1 MKQQQHWKDL
11 LPIDRY
17 IVRSADMLNENDRK
31 VLTLLYQPLIG
42 TKCFSLYMT
51 LWSELEQ
58 NRMWGEE
65 TTHHGLMAIMQT
77 NLRDIYQE
85 RLKLEAIGLM
95 KTFVNESDDNRLF
108 IYDIQAPL
116 TPKEFF
122 TDGVLN
128 IFLYNRLGKNKFMML
143 KRFFSGAEIDSQNFK
158 PITKNFN
165 EVFSSINPSEM
176 AVNINEETTGNTQLD
191 QNNSFFDRQGKQ
203 EIHFSED
210 LFDFDLFFAGISE
223 VMIPKKSITPKVQD
237 AIKKLSFLY
246 SIDPIQM
253 QNIAMSAINHNE
265 MIDIEKLRK
274 AARDW
279 YQFEHGD
286 HLPALSERSQP
297 IPYQTMA
304 TREPESKEEKLIKQL
319 ETISPRALLIDI
331 SGGAEPS
338 SADMKIIEDV
348 MFGQQL
354 LPGVVNVLIYYVMLR
369 SDMKLTKG
377 YVEKLASHWSRKQIR
392 TVPEAMTLAKQEHRQ
407 YQNWAKTKSEPKQ
420 NKRKA
425 VRTEMLPDW
434 LHQETS
440 EKQEESSQK
449 DFEHEKRELEERIKK
464 FKKKT

>member
-1 MKQQQHWKDL
+1 MEQQHWKDL

-17 IVRSADMLNENDRK
+17 IVRSSDMLNDNDRK

-65 TTHHGLMAIMQT
+65 TTHHSLMAIMQS
-77 NLRDIYQE
+77 NLREIYQE
-85 RLKLEAIGLM
+85 RLKLEAIGLL
-95 KTFVNESDDNRLF
+95 KTYVNDTEDNRLF
-108 IYDIQAPL
+108 IYEIQAPS

-128 IFLYNRLGKNKFMML
+128 IFLYNRLGKNKFTAL
-143 KRFFSGAEIDSQNFK
+143 KRFFSDVEIDSQKYK

-176 AVNINEETTGNTQLD
+176 VVNINEEMNGGLQLE
-191 QNNSFFDRQGKQ
+191 QNHTYFDRQAKQ
-203 EIHFSED
+203 EVHFSED
-210 LFDFDLFFAGISE
+210 LFDFDLFFAGLSE
-223 VMIPKKSITPKVQD
+223 VMIPKKAITHKVKD

-253 QNIAMSAINHNE
+253 QNIAMTALDHNE
-265 MIDIEKLRK
+265 MIDIEQLRK

-279 YQFEHGD
+279 YQFDHGD
-286 HLPALSERSQP
+286 YLPSLSEKIQP
-297 IPYQTMA
+297 IPYQTMVS
-304 TREPESKEEKLIKQL
+304 REPESKEEKLIKQL
-319 ETISPRALLIDI
+319 ETISPRRLLVDI
-331 SGGAEPS
+331 SGGTEPS

-377 YVEKLASHWSRKQIR
+377 YVEKLASHWARKQIR
-392 TVPEAMTLAKQEHRQ
+392 TVPDAIVLAKQEHRQ
-407 YQNWAKTKSEPKQ
+407 YQNWAKTKNEPKSTT
-420 NKRKA
+420 KRKA

-434 LHQETS
+434 LHQDKV
-440 EKQEESSQK
+440 EKQDDSKQD
-449 DFEHEKRELEERIKK
+449 DFELEKRELEERIKK